1 MKELALAAILM
12 AVSQSALAEP
22 SKFDMC
28 KTYGAY
34 AKSVMQ
40 ARQSN
45 MPATLLYERASNPE
59 LGDTVSGAMNMFI
72 SLAYSKPAFS
82 TDKYKQRAIAEF
94 ESDIVVSCMNRK

>member
-1 MKELALAAILM
+1 MKKLALTVILIAA
-12 AVSQSALAEP
+12 SQSVLAEP

-34 AKSVMQ
+34 AKTVMQ
-40 ARQSN
+40 ARQSS

-59 LGDTVSGAMNMFI
+59 LGDAVSSAMNMFI
-72 SLAYSKPAFS
+72 GLAYSKPAFS
-82 TDKYKQRAIAEF
+82 TDKYKKRAISEF